1 MQKNNSNSNIYIKF
15 YEVRNNRAK
24 SIKSLVKSDLQ
35 IFILNTYLAIYFRT
49 RSRDRKQLYGKCW
62 GGGT

>member
-1 MQKNNSNSNIYIKF
+1 MLLFKQIK
-15 YEVRNNRAK
+15 YNNRAK

-35 IFILNTYLAIYFRT
+35 IFILNTYLAIYFGAG
-49 RSRDRKQLYGKCW
+49 SRDRKQLYGKCW